1 MMATCGNLNAS
12 SALLY
17 HTSTSHRIF
26 CFVGFPYLWHAVQ
39 ERRQSGVPTIM
50 SSETG
55 VGKTK
60 LLTVYH
66 ELITACNAARDTRQ
80 EALLGLLQTFAT
92 DHHDALLP
100 ADVPEPAGN
109 NAVLAAVLQNQ
120 QDPAQPEAPEP
131 SVMDRLKQ
139 LRERGCDVAG
149 LHSIACQL
157 VTELTDSPTAARSCA
172 LNQLLSALIDFIG
185 LQLTSNKLLD
195 HEQLAYVLHT
205 VRAAGAADE
214 LVDKATAAHKAYL
227 LDQGNWQAIPHDT
240 QACIDELTLDH
251 LDPTEAATPQRSQ
264 SVLLTLAGFLVV
276 SNLST
281 FQAMQMH
288 AQVSLPDLWA
298 KLKPVISR
306 AASYP
311 DQHFT
316 FFVDELNTSS
326 MMGELKSIFID
337 KSFEGVTLPSNIFW
351 VPAINPARPESAPQQ
366 ADGTQN
372 FSSRYAVHPCP
383 ASMEE
388 VVWAFGSMSAAQEK
402 DYVTAKL
409 QQVAIERTG
418 PVDFSEDAC
427 RLLMRYI
434 TTAQVCLSNHHKCVT
449 DVLDACTLSSN
460 CSE

>member
-157 VTELTDSPTAARSCA
+157 VTELTDSPTVARSCA

-351 VPAINPARPESAPQQ
+351 VAAINPARPESAPQQ

>member
-1 MMATCGNLNAS
+1 MPAHCIFYFLG
-12 SALLY
+12 
-17 HTSTSHRIF
+17 ST
-26 CFVGFPYLWHAVQ
+26 FVGVVQ

-92 DHHDALLP
+92 DHHHTLLP
-100 ADVPEPAGN
+100 ADAPEPAAN
-109 NAVLAAVLQNQ
+109 NAVLAAVLQPQ

-131 SVMDRLKQ
+131 SVTDRLKQ
-139 LRERGCDVAG
+139 LRERGCDMAG
-149 LHSIACQL
+149 LHSIARQL
-157 VTELTDSPTAARSCA
+157 VTELTDSPTAAGSCA
-172 LNQLLSALIDFIG
+172 LNHLLSALIDFIG

-205 VRAAGAADE
+205 LQAAGTADG
-214 LVDKATAAHKAYL
+214 LVDKATAARKAYL
-227 LDQGNWQAIPHDT
+227 LDPASWQAEPHDT

-251 LDPTEAATPQRSQ
+251 QDPTEAVTPQRSQ

-288 AQVSLPDLWA
+288 AQVSLPDMWA
-298 KLKPVISR
+298 KLKPFVSR
-306 AASYP
+306 AAACP

-326 MMGELKSIFID
+326 MMGEMKSIFID
-337 KSFEGVTLPSNIFW
+337 KSFEGVALPSNIFW
-351 VPAINPARPESAPQQ
+351 VAAINPARPESAPQQ
-366 ADGTQN
+366 ADGSHN

-409 QQVAIERTG
+409 QQVAVERTG
-418 PVDFSEDAC
+418 LVDFSEDVC

-434 TTAQVCLSNHHKCVT
+434 TTAQVHLSEHQKCAT
-449 DVLDACTLSSN
+449 DVLDTCTLASS
-460 CSE
+460 CSEQH

>member
-1 MMATCGNLNAS
+1 M
-12 SALLY
+12 
-17 HTSTSHRIF
+17 
-26 CFVGFPYLWHAVQ
+26 Q

-92 DHHDALLP
+92 DHHDALSP

-351 VPAINPARPESAPQQ
+351 VAAINPARPESAPQQ

>member
-1 MMATCGNLNAS
+1 M
-12 SALLY
+12 
-17 HTSTSHRIF
+17 
-26 CFVGFPYLWHAVQ
+26 Q

-66 ELITACNAARDTRQ
+66 ELITACNASRDTRQ

-100 ADVPEPAGN
+100 ADAPEPAAN

-120 QDPAQPEAPEP
+120 QDPAQLEAPEP
-131 SVMDRLKQ
+131 SDSVMDRLKQ
-139 LRERGCDVAG
+139 LRERGCDMPG
-149 LHSIACQL
+149 LHSIACRL
-157 VTELTDSPTAARSCA
+157 VTELTDRPTAARSCA

-205 VRAAGAADE
+205 LRAAGTADG
-214 LVDKATAAHKAYL
+214 LVDKATAARKAYL
-227 LDQGNWQAIPHDT
+227 LDPASWQAVPHDT

-251 LDPTEAATPQRSQ
+251 QGPTEAVTPQRSQ
-264 SVLLTLAGFLVV
+264 FVLLTLAGFLVAG
-276 SNLST
+276 NLST

-288 AQVSLPDLWA
+288 AQVSLPDMWA
-298 KLKPVISR
+298 KLKPLISR
-306 AASYP
+306 AAACP

-326 MMGELKSIFID
+326 MMGEMKSIFID
-337 KSFEGVTLPSNIFW
+337 KSFEGVALPNNIFR
-351 VPAINPARPESAPQQ
+351 VAAINPARPESAPQQ
-366 ADGTQN
+366 ADGTHN

-409 QQVAIERTG
+409 QQVATERTG
-418 PVDFSEDAC
+418 LVDFSEDVC

-434 TTAQVCLSNHHKCVT
+434 TTAQVRLLNYHRCVT
-449 DVLDACTLSSN
+449 DVLDACILSSN

>member
-1 MMATCGNLNAS
+1 MWD
-12 SALLY
+12 
-17 HTSTSHRIF
+17 
-26 CFVGFPYLWHAVQ
+26 VVQ
-39 ERRQSGVPTIM
+39 ERRQSGVLTIM

-92 DHHDALLP
+92 DHHDTLLP
-100 ADVPEPAGN
+100 ADAPEPAAN

-131 SVMDRLKQ
+131 SVMDTLKQ
-139 LRERGCDVAG
+139 LRESGCNVSG
-149 LHSIACQL
+149 LHSLACQI
-157 VTELTDSPTAARSCA
+157 VTELTDRSTAAGRRA
-172 LNQLLSALIDFIG
+172 LNQLVSELIDFIG

-205 VRAAGAADE
+205 LRAAGTADG
-214 LVDKATAAHKAYL
+214 LVDKATAARKAYL
-227 LDQGNWQAIPHDT
+227 LDPANWQAVLHDT
-240 QACIDELTLDH
+240 QACLDELTLDH
-251 LDPTEAATPQRSQ
+251 LDPTEPVTPQRSQ

-276 SNLST
+276 SNRST
-281 FQAMQMH
+281 LQAMQMH
-288 AQVSLPDLWA
+288 AQVSLPDMWA
-298 KLKPVISR
+298 KLKPFISR
-306 AASYP
+306 AAACP

-326 MMGELKSIFID
+326 MMGEMKSIFID
-337 KSFEGVTLPSNIFW
+337 KSFEGVKLPSNIFW
-351 VPAINPARPESAPQQ
+351 VAAINPARPESAPQQ
-366 ADGTQN
+366 ADGSHN

-402 DYVTAKL
+402 DYITAKL

-418 PVDFSEDAC
+418 LVDFSEDAC

-434 TTAQVCLSNHHKCVT
+434 TTAQVHLLNHQRCVKH
-449 DVLDACTLSSN
+449 VFDACTLSSD

>member
-1 MMATCGNLNAS
+1 MATCGNLNAS

-157 VTELTDSPTAARSCA
+157 VTELTDSPTVARSCA

-351 VPAINPARPESAPQQ
+351 VAAINPARPESAPQQ

>member
-1 MMATCGNLNAS
+1 MD
-12 SALLY
+12 
-17 HTSTSHRIF
+17 
-26 CFVGFPYLWHAVQ
+26 VVQ

-66 ELITACNAARDTRQ
+66 ELITACNASRDSRQ

-92 DHHDALLP
+92 DHCDALLP
-100 ADVPEPAGN
+100 ADAPEPATN

-157 VTELTDSPTAARSCA
+157 VTELTDRPTAAGSRA
-172 LNQLLSALIDFIG
+172 LNQLLAALIDFIG

-205 VRAAGAADE
+205 LRAAGTAVG
-214 LVDKATAAHKAYL
+214 LVDKATAARKAYL
-227 LDQGNWQAIPHDT
+227 LDPATWQAVPHDT
-240 QACIDELTLDH
+240 QACLDELTLDH
-251 LDPTEAATPQRSQ
+251 LDPTEAVTPQRSQ

-288 AQVSLPDLWA
+288 AQVSLPGMWA
-298 KLKPVISR
+298 KLKPFISR
-306 AASYP
+306 AAACP
-311 DQHFT
+311 DQHFI

-326 MMGELKSIFID
+326 MMGEMKSIFID

-351 VPAINPARPESAPQQ
+351 VAAINPARPESAPQQ
-366 ADGTQN
+366 ADGTHN

-409 QQVAIERTG
+409 QQVAIDRTG
-418 PVDFSEDAC
+418 LVDFSEDVC

-434 TTAQVCLSNHHKCVT
+434 TTAQVYLSNHQRCVT
-449 DVLDACTLSSN
+449 HVLDACTLSSN
-460 CSE
+460 GSDEH